1 MTPMKDIDWD
11 LLSSYVGLLT
21 LASTSIYLG
30 SFGSLPNTKSNKA
43 EEDEE
48 EDDDMDVE
56 RLSSEDAWLFPLIGS
71 GTLFG
76 LYMIIQ
82 YFGKEWINWLLGIYF
97 SIAGMG
103 SVWKS
108 SISLFVFVVGRD
120 RWKKYEKH
128 TFTIHKDTRKIVS
141 LSWRTPTLYLLPLSI
156 IPSAIYTFSTTS
168 RKSVLLTDIL
178 SLSFSHNA
186 LSILKIDS
194 FKTGSILLTGLFFY
208 DIWWVFGT
216 RVMVEVA
223 TTLDVPIKLLWP
235 KSMTFSDSRGFTML
249 GLGDVVIPGAFIAL
263 ALRYDYHRF
272 SRPHSGTHFSKPYF
286 YASLL
291 AYVAGL
297 VMTLSVMHF
306 FGKAQPALLY
316 LSPAC
321 ILSFVITSFCRS
333 EFADAWNWSDTPL
346 QATQDQNE
354 LNGKEYICPRITDD
368 GASGVHANARDTQPR
383 ELFDL

>member
-1 MTPMKDIDWD
+1 MTPMKDLDWD

-30 SFGSLPNTKSNKA
+30 SFGSLPNTKGNEA
-43 EEDEE
+43 EEGEEEDE
-48 EDDDMDVE
+48 DMDVE
-56 RLSSEDAWLFPLIGS
+56 RVSSEDAWLFPLIGS

-76 LYMIIQ
+76 LYMVIQ

-128 TFTIHKDTRKIVS
+128 TFTIHKDTHKILS

-156 IPSAIYTFSTTS
+156 IPSALYTFSTTS

-223 TTLDVPIKLLWP
+223 TTLDIPIKLLWP
-235 KSMTFSDSRGFTML
+235 KSMAFSDSRGFTML

-272 SRPHSGTHFSKPYF
+272 SRQSHSGTHFSKPYF
-286 YASLL
+286 YVSLS

-297 VMTLSVMHF
+297 VTTLSVMHF

-321 ILSFVITSFCRS
+321 ILSFVITSFCRGELS
-333 EFADAWNWSDTPL
+333 DAWDWNDTPP
-346 QATQDQNE
+346 QTSQDQ
-354 LNGKEYICPRITDD
+354 
-368 GASGVHANARDTQPR
+368 GVGDHMEEKAAEGESSESKD
-383 ELFDL
+383 

>member
-1 MTPMKDIDWD
+1 MTPMNDIDWD

-30 SFGSLPNTKSNKA
+30 SFGSLPNTKRNEAK
-43 EEDEE
+43 EDEE
-48 EDDDMDVE
+48 EDEDMDVE
-56 RLSSEDAWLFPLIGS
+56 RVSSEDAWLFPLIGS

-128 TFTIHKDTRKIVS
+128 TFAIHKDTHKILS

-156 IPSAIYTFSTTS
+156 IPSALYTFSTTS

-186 LSILKIDS
+186 LSMLKIDS

-223 TTLDVPIKLLWP
+223 TTLDIPIKLLWP
-235 KSMTFSDSRGFTML
+235 KSMAFSDSRGFTML

-272 SRPHSGTHFSKPYF
+272 SRQSHSGTHFSKPYF
-286 YASLL
+286 YVSLS

-297 VMTLSVMHF
+297 VTTLSVMHF

-321 ILSFVITSFCRS
+321 ILSFVITSFCRGELS
-333 EFADAWNWSDTPL
+333 DAWDWNDTPP
-346 QATQDQNE
+346 QASQDQ
-354 LNGKEYICPRITDD
+354 
-368 GASGVHANARDTQPR
+368 GVGDHMEEKAAEGGSSESKD
-383 ELFDL
+383 

>member
-1 MTPMKDIDWD
+1 MTRMKDIDWD
-11 LLSSYVGLLT
+11 LLSSYAGLLT

-30 SFGSLPNTKSNKA
+30 SLGSLPNTKGNGADESD
-43 EEDEE
+43 EDE
-48 EDDDMDVE
+48 DVE
-56 RLSSEDAWLFPLIGS
+56 RVSSEDAWLFPLIGS
-71 GTLFG
+71 VTLFA

-82 YFGKEWINWLLGIYF
+82 YFGKEWINWLLGMYF
-97 SIAGMG
+97 SVAGMG

-108 SISLFVFVVGRD
+108 SISLYVFAVGRD
-120 RWKKYEKH
+120 RWKKYGKH
-128 TFTIHKDTRKIVS
+128 TFTIYKDTNKILT

-156 IPSAIYTFSTTS
+156 IPSALYTFSATS

-186 LSILKIDS
+186 LSLLKIDS

-223 TTLDVPIKLLWP
+223 TTLDIPIKLLWP
-235 KSMTFSDSRGFTML
+235 KSMVFSDLRGFTML

-272 SRPHSGTHFSKPYF
+272 SRQSHSGTRFSRPYF
-286 YASLL
+286 HASLS
-291 AYVAGL
+291 AYVTGL
-297 VMTLSVMHF
+297 VTTMSVMHF

-321 ILSFVITSFCRS
+321 ILSFVMTALCRGELS
-333 EFADAWNWSDTPL
+333 DAWDWSDTPPP
-346 QATQDQNE
+346 ASQDQDAGDHME
-354 LNGKEYICPRITDD
+354 EKAVEGGSSESKD
-368 GASGVHANARDTQPR
+368 
-383 ELFDL
+383 

>member
-1 MTPMKDIDWD
+1 MKDIDWD

-30 SFGSLPNTKSNKA
+30 SFGSLPNTKRNEA
-43 EEDEE
+43 EEGEEEDE
-48 EDDDMDVE
+48 DTDVE
-56 RLSSEDAWLFPLIGS
+56 RVSSEDAWLFPLIGS

-76 LYMIIQ
+76 LYMVIQ

-108 SISLFVFVVGRD
+108 SISLFVFVVGQD

-128 TFTIHKDTRKIVS
+128 TFTIHKDTHKILS

-156 IPSAIYTFSTTS
+156 IPSALYTFSTTS

-223 TTLDVPIKLLWP
+223 TTLDIPIKLLWP
-235 KSMTFSDSRGFTML
+235 KSMAFSDSRGFTML

-272 SRPHSGTHFSKPYF
+272 SRQSHSGTHFSKPYF
-286 YASLL
+286 YVSLS

-297 VMTLSVMHF
+297 VTTLSVMHF

-321 ILSFVITSFCRS
+321 ILSFVITSFCRGELS
-333 EFADAWNWSDTPL
+333 DAWDWNDTPP
-346 QATQDQNE
+346 QASQDQ
-354 LNGKEYICPRITDD
+354 
-368 GASGVHANARDTQPR
+368 GVGDHMEEKAAEGGSSESKD
-383 ELFDL
+383 